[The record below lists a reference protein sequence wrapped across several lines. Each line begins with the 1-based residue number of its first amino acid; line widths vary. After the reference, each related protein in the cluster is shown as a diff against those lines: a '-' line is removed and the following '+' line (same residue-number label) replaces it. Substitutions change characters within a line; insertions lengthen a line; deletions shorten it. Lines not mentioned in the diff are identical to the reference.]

1 VNAPT
6 KPEVGMGATVLHYTD
21 REAGTITYVHPN
33 GRALIFQRDKAT
45 RTDSNGMSECQSY
58 RYEPDPNG
66 RKLTFTLRANGR
78 WVLAGQGLH
87 KGTRLHI
94 GDRAHYHD
102 YSF

>member
-21 REAGTITYVHPN
+21 REAGTITYVH
-33 GRALIFQRDKAT
+33 
-45 RTDSNGMSECQSY
+45 
-58 RYEPDPNG
+58 PNG